1 MVNPQTPLDESL
13 DSYAQTGL
21 REQKRDWLQVGRRKI
36 NSERKARNG
45 GTALP
50 SSSKWRSGQRKIQ
63 RALASRSYLERTSV
77 VLPRGPTAL
86 RVGLSAAE
94 LPTYFCRTPPVIH
107 GSYVLTI
114 GPEKKKE
121 RGWRSSMYPV
131 SSHLPPHYGL
141 CCWQRLRSDSD
152 PTFFFGK
159 SSQCSPGR
167 LNLTANDDT
176 SGI

>member
-114 GPEKKKE
+114 GPEKKKNVGGGVQCIRFPPIFPRIMDCAAGNDYVLTVIQLFFSE
-121 RGWRSSMYPV
+121 SRRSAAPV
-131 SSHLPPHYGL
+131 G
-141 CCWQRLRSDSD
+141 
-152 PTFFFGK
+152 
-159 SSQCSPGR
+159 
-167 LNLTANDDT
+167 
-176 SGI
+176 